1 MELLKMQKHQP
12 LGHSNLTLSRFLSVL
27 FLGLLVA
34 YSYFLNYIELRSGTS
49 LRDPILD
56 FFSPHDMTWLT
67 FFLIYFSLT
76 IGILSLYRHRTLFAF
91 LHAYSL
97 LIMIRMMALYLLP
110 LNPPQGMI
118 PLHDPVVEFFG

>member
-1 MELLKMQKHQP
+1 MELLKCKNTNLLDTQISVEPIP
-12 LGHSNLTLSRFLSVL
+12 LCSFFRLTCRIQL
-27 FLGLLVA
+27 
-34 YSYFLNYIELRSGTS
+34 FLNYIELRSGTS

-91 LHAYSL
+91 LHAYSCSS
-97 LIMIRMMALYLLP
+97 
-110 LNPPQGMI
+110 
-118 PLHDPVVEFFG
+118 